1 VTGVRAYRSA
11 VAVGVVDNVTPGL
24 ARSWFAVALSTEVGD
39 GPVAVS
45 VLGVPW
51 VLARLD
57 GRLVAFE
64 DRCPHRLAPLSIGT
78 VCAASATLQCRY
90 HGWRYDADGRCVE
103 IPSLGPDAAIPPR
116 AQLRGAAGV
125 AERYGLVWLAPEDP
139 VAPIPD
145 FHEWDDPGF
154 ATHWNEP
161 RRTPASAVQLCE
173 NFLDASHLPTVHTT
187 TIGVADAGYLPPV
200 TVEVDGHRA
209 WTTYQVSYANHADP
223 LVATGE
229 HPLEQ
234 PQVLYKELAPATTV
248 VMRLGFPLT
257 GRTLAILFSCLP
269 ETATSTRV
277 FKMMAR
283 DDVAPGA
290 PELAGIEVFQDRVL
304 DEDLAVLEPF
314 ARHEVPL
321 DLRAEVHVRAD
332 QLALAYRRVLA
343 RMADGT

>member
-1 VTGVRAYRSA
+1 VTA
-11 VAVGVVDNVTPGL
+11 VVDNVTPGL
-24 ARSWFAVALSTEVGD
+24 ARSWYAVALSGEVGEE
-39 GPVAVS
+39 PVAVT

-51 VLARLD
+51 VVVRLG

-78 VCAASATLQCRY
+78 VCGDTIRCRY
-90 HGWRYDADGRCVE
+90 HGWRYDADGCCVE
-103 IPSLGPDAAIPPR
+103 IPSLGPDAAIPSR
-116 AQLRGAAGV
+116 ARLREAAGV
-125 AERYGLVWLAPEDP
+125 AERYGLVWLAPAEP

-145 FHEWDDPGF
+145 FTEWDDPRF
-154 ATHWNEP
+154 ATHWNVP
-161 RRTPASAVQLCE
+161 RRTPAAAVQLCE
-173 NFLDASHLPTVHTT
+173 NFLDATHLPTVHTT
-187 TIGVADAGYLPPV
+187 TIGVAEAGYLPPP
-200 TVEVDGHRA
+200 TVEVDGYRA
-209 WTTYQVSYANHADP
+209 CTTYEVAYANHADP

-234 PQVLYKELAPATTV
+234 PQVLYKELCPATTV

-257 GRTLAILFSCLP
+257 GHTLSILFSCLP

-290 PELAGIEVFQDRVL
+290 PELAGIEAFQDRVL

-321 DLRAEVHVRAD
+321 DLRVEVHTRSDV
-332 QLALAYRRVLA
+332 LPLAYRRVLA
-343 RMADGT
+343 RMADGA

>member
-1 VTGVRAYRSA
+1 
-11 VAVGVVDNVTPGL
+11 VAPGPQAADNTTAGL
-24 ARSWFAVALSTEVGD
+24 ERSWYAVALADEVGD
-39 GPVAVS
+39 GPLAVS

-51 VLARLD
+51 VVARLS

-78 VCAASATLQCRY
+78 VCGATLQCRY
-90 HGWRYDADGRCVE
+90 HGWRYDGDGRCVD
-103 IPSLGPDAAIPPR
+103 IPSLGPGAAIPSR
-116 AQLRGAAGV
+116 ARLRRAAGV
-125 AERYGLVWLAPEDP
+125 EERYGLVWLAPAEP

-145 FHEWDDPGF
+145 FGEWDDPRF
-154 ATHWNEP
+154 ATHWNVP
-161 RRTPASAVQLCE
+161 RRTIAAAVQLCE

-187 TIGVADAGYLPPV
+187 TIGVADAGYLPPH

-209 WTTYQVSYANHADP
+209 WTTYQVMYANHADP

-234 PQVLYKELAPATTV
+234 PQVLYKELCPATTV
-248 VMRLGFPLT
+248 VMRLVFPVT

-283 DDVAPGA
+283 DDVTPGA
-290 PELAGIEVFQDRVL
+290 PELVAIEEFQDRVL

-321 DLRAEVHVRAD
+321 DLRTEVHTRAD
-332 QLALAYRRVLA
+332 QLAVAYRRVLA
-343 RMADGT
+343 RLVAGPDASRDG